1 MVWARRAAASQYAG
15 ARAHGVILVRH
26 ALSDVQPGVAPKL
39 WGITES
45 AGEDCVLLAH
55 ALPERLAPVVW
66 SSSEKKAE
74 QTAGV
79 IAMRRSLRVDVDE
92 GFGEVDRPPEWVE
105 DHRTLAAAYLA
116 GAGHPGWEPRER
128 VMHRFAE
135 AVERARA
142 AAGDDDVVI
151 VNHGMALSLYLELV
165 ARIDIVPF
173 WQALTFPDAWH
184 VDVETGELARLY
196 SGAPAPDA

>member
-1 MVWARRAAASQYAG
+1 MPA
-15 ARAHGVILVRH
+15 VR
-26 ALSDVQPGVAPKL
+26 PGVAPRL
-39 WGITES
+39 WGLSES

-55 ALPERLAPVVW
+55 ALPEKLAPVVW
-66 SSSEKKAE
+66 SSGEKKAE
-74 QTAGV
+74 QTAAI
-79 IAMRRSLRVDVDE
+79 IAMRRGLRVEVDE
-92 GFGEVDRPPEWVE
+92 GFGEVDRPPEWAE

-116 GAGHPGWEPRER
+116 GTERAGWEPRER

-142 AAGDDDVVI
+142 GAGEGDVVI

-173 WQALTFPDAWH
+173 WKALTFPDTWR
-184 VDVETGELARLY
+184 VDVETGELTRLY

>member
-1 MVWARRAAASQYAG
+1 MAR
-15 ARAHGVILVRH
+15 HLILVRH
-26 ALSDVQPGVAPKL
+26 AMSSVQPGVAPRL

-55 ALPERLAPVVW
+55 ALPDGLAPVVW

-74 QTAGV
+74 QTAAI
-79 IAMRRSLRVDVDE
+79 IAMQRGLRTEVDE
-92 GFGEVDRPPEWVE
+92 GFGEVDRPPEWAE
-105 DHRTLAAAYLA
+105 DHRTLAADYLA
-116 GAGHPGWEPRER
+116 GSEHSGWEPRER
-128 VMHRFAE
+128 VMRRFAD
-135 AVERARA
+135 AVERAQ
-142 AAGDDDVVI
+142 AGAGEGDVVI

-173 WQALTFPDAWH
+173 WRALTFPDAWS
-184 VDVETGELARLY
+184 VDVETGELVRLY